1 MPKYKTKKVRT
12 AIKRRRT
19 AIKAVPRDKRLL
31 MRWARKGTPKDYE
44 KLHAHVARSLLKVPD
59 WVDMDTVKKLGK
71 AGQLGL
77 NTMIKEHKP
86 ERPSDEQAQYHG
98 GKVGEAVHKLTD
110 ALSWLVQEAG
120 GGKNNPVPWLG
131 NLPQYALKPFRG
143 EAQTEVDE
151 QYARLLSG
159 GYKKLGER
167 PEQSLGWQ
175 RVPKWDTEYVS
186 VWDNPDGH
194 RFICVRGTNP
204 TAKKDLLHDVN
215 IARLG
220 TTYDEVGPEL
230 QRILD
235 DTEPSRIVDIAGH
248 SLGTVLILQAYK
260 NNKDLQSRIHMTRL
274 YNPAYN
280 PQLLA
285 AGWMPSVAKDYEQ
298 DPRVRYLINLG
309 DVVGLGGMGGAGP
322 KNVVY
327 RTPLGNTIQWNETGG
342 GLDPYH
348 LHTLR
353 QWQGP
358 YWDGLDDPKP
368 LPTPES
374 TGLPQERVDE
384 MQGIYRPEVLE
395 YTGPSG
401 LADLVEQQPNELDTG
416 AMAQGDVLDFGDDED
431 FLNDLRQRLGNF

>member
-19 AIKAVPRDKRLL
+19 AIKAVPRDKRML
-31 MRWARKGTPKDYE
+31 MRWARRGTPKDYE

-159 GYKKLGER
+159 GYNKKLGER

-285 AGWMPSVAKDYEQ
+285 AGWMPRRQ
-298 DPRVRYLINLG
+298 
-309 DVVGLGGMGGAGP
+309 GLRAGP
-322 KNVVY
+322 ARALPHQPGRRCRPRRHGRRGAKNVVY
-327 RTPLGNTIQWNETGG
+327 RTPLGNHPVERDGRRPGPVPPAHAAPVAGALLGRPRRPQAAADAREHRAAPGARRRDAGHLPARGARVHWSVRARGP
-342 GLDPYH
+342 GLRH
-348 LHTLR
+348 GFKGR
-353 QWQGP
+353 GP
-358 YWDGLDDPKP
+358 
-368 LPTPES
+368 
-374 TGLPQERVDE
+374 
-384 MQGIYRPEVLE
+384 
-395 YTGPSG
+395 
-401 LADLVEQQPNELDTG
+401 
-416 AMAQGDVLDFGDDED
+416 
-431 FLNDLRQRLGNF
+431 